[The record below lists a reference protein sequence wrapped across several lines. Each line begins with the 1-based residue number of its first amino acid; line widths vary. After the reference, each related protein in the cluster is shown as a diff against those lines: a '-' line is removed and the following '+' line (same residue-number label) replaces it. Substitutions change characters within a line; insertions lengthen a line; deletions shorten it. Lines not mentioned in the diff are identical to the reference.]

1 MNLRVNSAPMAVHPA
16 QMQVEILDLDDAE
29 STTRTA
35 DGTLNRDRVA
45 VKRQVEMTFSALTMA
60 QISAL
65 LKQMNAVFFDFT
77 FPDPLAGSYI
87 TRTMYVG
94 NRPASIPF
102 ERDGETYWDG
112 LKITLTEK

>member
-1 MNLRVNSAPMAVHPA
+1 MDLRVNGDPIAVHPA
-16 QMQVEILDLDDAE
+16 QMQVEVLDLDDAE

-45 VKRQVEMTFSALTMA
+45 VKRQIEMTFSALTMA

-65 LKQMNAVFFDFT
+65 LKQMSAVFFDFR

-94 NRPASIPF
+94 NRPASIPMEKNGVIF
-102 ERDGETYWDG
+102 WDG